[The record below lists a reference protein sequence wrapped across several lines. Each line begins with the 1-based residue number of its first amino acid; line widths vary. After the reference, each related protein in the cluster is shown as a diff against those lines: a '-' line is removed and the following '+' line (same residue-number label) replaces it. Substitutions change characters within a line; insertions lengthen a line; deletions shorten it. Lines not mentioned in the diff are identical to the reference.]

1 MNQQS
6 DNLSQTSIVFQE
18 TSMRITSLRFILAI
32 FVVFIHNNLDAD
44 TAVNYY
50 HLDFIEPIVIT
61 WIKQLICNVLGGA
74 AVPLFFMFAGYLQFR
89 KKDTYLVL
97 LKKKT
102 KSLLIPYVIWTIICI
117 LAFFI
122 GQSIPHIATYFQNE
136 NNIVRDWKFIDW
148 INLFWTHETDNA
160 LKTPLVYQ
168 LWFVRNLIV
177 LIIASPLLNNLE
189 KKTPFA
195 VIITAFLCYL
205 NGLSIGLG
213 TALFFYMCG
222 YFFAEYDIDF
232 ISLADKISWLDFVI
246 LISFEML
253 VLVLFGERIKLFGLG
268 TIISCLFFLKLSGR
282 IIAKPKVF
290 SITEYLAGFSFFL
303 YAIHAPFL
311 VNLLNKISYRIISLH
326 GLGCLL
332 QFILPPLITII
343 IGTVIEIGLK
353 KICFPL
359 FVLLNGGRK

>member
-1 MNQQS
+1 MNKQS
-6 DNLSQTSIVFQE
+6 EIFKPKTIVSQE
-18 TSMRITSLRFILAI
+18 TSMRITSLRFLLAI

-61 WIKQLICNVLGGA
+61 WIKRLICNVLGGA

-102 KSLLIPYVIWTIICI
+102 KSLLIPYVIWTIIGI

-148 INLFWTHETDNA
+148 INLFWTHGTDDA
-160 LKTPLVYQ
+160 LKPPLVYQ

-177 LIIASPLLNNLE
+177 LVIASPLLNYLA

-232 ISLADKISWLDFVI
+232 FSLADKISWLDFVI

-253 VLVLFGERIKLFGLG
+253 VLVVFGERIKLFGLG

-282 IIAKPKVF
+282 IVAKPKVF
-290 SITEYLAGFSFFL
+290 SINEYLAGFSFFL

-311 VNLLNKISYRIISLH
+311 LNFLNKISYRIIPLH
-326 GLGCLL
+326 GLGCLV
-332 QFILPPLITII
+332 QFVLPPLITIT
-343 IGTVIEIGLK
+343 IGTLIGIILK
-353 KICFPL
+353 KICLPL
-359 FVLLNGGRK
+359 FALLNGGRK

>member
-61 WIKQLICNVLGGA
+61 WIKRLICNVLGGA

-160 LKTPLVYQ
+160 LKPPLVYQ

-177 LIIASPLLNNLE
+177 LIIASPLLNYLA

-232 ISLADKISWLDFVI
+232 ISLVDKISWLDFVI

-343 IGTVIEIGLK
+343 IGTVIGIGLK